1 MRLSLKTTDFLIQLI
16 GFVIGLFMIPL
27 QERFLLMYF
36 LVGGWQI
43 GSLLIHWFD
52 DSGLQLTSKR
62 SAYAWIALVTGILTL
77 LITLSNSDIIIPYL
91 VVVLVSTPVLAI
103 WYMSICY
110 REIIRLRKRDLIHL
124 K

>member
-1 MRLSLKTTDFLIQLI
+1 MRLSFKTTDFLIQLI
-16 GFVIGLFMIPL
+16 GFAIGLFMIPF

-52 DSGLQLTSKR
+52 NRGLQLTSKR
-62 SAYAWIALVTGILTL
+62 SAYAWTALATGILTL
-77 LITLSNSDIIIPYL
+77 LIVLSDSEILLPYL
-91 VVVLVSTPVLAI
+91 VIVLVFTPVLAI

>member
-1 MRLSLKTTDFLIQLI
+1 MRLYLKITDFLIQLI
-16 GFVIGLFMIPL
+16 GFAIGLLMIPF

-43 GSLLIHWFD
+43 GSLLIHWLD
-52 DSGLQLTSKR
+52 DRGLQLTSKR
-62 SAYAWIALVTGILTL
+62 SAYAWTALVTGFFIL

-91 VVVLVSTPVLAI
+91 VVVLVFTPVLAI

-110 REIIRLRKRDLIHL
+110 KEIICIRKRNIIHL

>member
-1 MRLSLKTTDFLIQLI
+1 MRLYLKTTDLFVQLI
-16 GFVIGLFMIPL
+16 GFVAGLLLIPF
-27 QERFLLMYF
+27 QERFLLTYF
-36 LVGGWQI
+36 FVGGWQI

-62 SAYAWIALVTGILTL
+62 NAYAWTALVTGFLTL

-91 VVVLVSTPVLAI
+91 VVVLVFTPILAI

>member
-1 MRLSLKTTDFLIQLI
+1 MRLYLKTTDFLIQLI
-16 GFVIGLFMIPL
+16 GFAIGLLMIPL

-52 DSGLQLTSKR
+52 DRGLQLTSKR
-62 SAYAWIALVTGILTL
+62 SAYAWTALVTGFLTL
-77 LITLSNSDIIIPYL
+77 SITLSNSDIIIPYL
-91 VVVLVSTPVLAI
+91 VVVLVFTPILAI

-110 REIIRLRKRDLIHL
+110 REIIHLRKRDLIHL

>member
-1 MRLSLKTTDFLIQLI
+1 MRLSFKTTDFLIQLI
-16 GFVIGLFMIPL
+16 GFAIGLFMIPF

-52 DSGLQLTSKR
+52 NRGLQLTSKR
-62 SAYAWIALVTGILTL
+62 SAYAWTALVTGILTL
-77 LITLSNSDIIIPYL
+77 LIVLSDSEILLPYL
-91 VVVLVSTPVLAI
+91 VIVLVFTPVLAI

>member
-1 MRLSLKTTDFLIQLI
+1 MRLYLKTTDFLIQLI
-16 GFVIGLFMIPL
+16 GFIIGLLMIPF

-52 DSGLQLTSKR
+52 DSGMQLTDKR
-62 SAYAWIALVTGILTL
+62 SAYGWTALVTGLLTL
-77 LITLSNSDIIIPYL
+77 LLVLSDSEILLPYL
-91 VVVLVSTPVLAI
+91 VIVLVFTPVLAI